1 MDNSDLNFVEYHRK
15 SSEADDRQTLSIGS
29 QKREMGTKA
38 KREKLN
44 VVAELDEEASAYV
57 PGREKFRQMIELIKN
72 GKANAIL
79 TYHLTRLARNSMD
92 GGEVIYLLDCGL
104 LKAIS
109 TPEKTYTNTADDKF
123 MMQIAFAMAKKSS
136 DDTSDFVKRDI
147 KAKLLK
153 GEYPCFAPIGF
164 LNIDPDGKISGK
176 QYRPEKQQAL
186 ESLQRPLRRI
196 EPDPFLAPIIRQL
209 FESCATRNYSLSALC
224 SMAEDM
230 GMSATRSKRKVSKT
244 TMERILKS
252 PLYFGAISWKGEIIQ
267 PEDLPEANRH
277 LPIVS
282 KELFDLVQEV
292 LTGKSHIVSA
302 PTFYSY
308 SAIARCGTCQGYF
321 SGMTAKGHKYYRCV
335 RCREI
340 GYLSEKV
347 LEDQVLSELGKLS
360 VDPDFVRLA
369 VEELGKLAIQ
379 ENHVLDKIQDQQD
392 RKIKDCQTR
401 ISNLLELKI
410 SAENIDGSLISTE
423 QFVVRKNA
431 LEVEMKNLKE
441 KRGDVEQSKVDW
453 FDKCVKY
460 FDLTVELLDKYPT
473 LSPNKK
479 REVFQFFYY
488 NPVVSDKIL
497 LNPDK
502 SRYEFIVSLKEEV
515 VATTTVNFGLI
526 KEKTAYADAVRSVMR
541 IGRGSNPQL
550 LP

>member
-1 MDNSDLNFVEYHRK
+1 MNNSDLNLVEYHRK
-15 SSEADDRQTLSIGS
+15 SSESDDRQTLSIGS
-29 QKREMGTKA
+29 QKREMGAKA

-44 VVAELDEEASAYV
+44 VIAELDEEASAYV
-57 PGREKFRQMIELIKN
+57 LGREKFREMIDLIKS
-72 GKANAIL
+72 GKANGIL
-79 TYHLTRLARNSMD
+79 TYHLSRLARNSMD
-92 GGEVIYLLDCGL
+92 GGEIIYLFDRGF
-104 LKAIS
+104 LKAII
-109 TPEKTYTNTADDKF
+109 TPEKTFTNTTGDKF
-123 MMQIAFAMAKKSS
+123 MMQIDFAMAKKTS

-147 KAKLLK
+147 KAKLIR

-176 QYRPEKQQAL
+176 QYRFDKQQAL
-186 ESLQRPLRRI
+186 ESLARPLRRV
-196 EPDPFLAPIIRQL
+196 EPDPFLAPIVRQL
-209 FESCATRNYSLSALC
+209 FELCATRNYSLSSLC
-224 SMAEDM
+224 SVAEDL
-230 GMSATRSKRKVSKT
+230 GMSATRSKKKVSKA

-252 PLYFGAISWKGEIIQ
+252 PLYYGAISWKGEVIQ

-308 SAIARCGTCQGYF
+308 SAIARCGGCQGYF
-321 SGMTAKGHKYYRCV
+321 SGMMAKGHKYYRCV

-340 GYLSEKV
+340 GYLSEKA
-347 LEDQVLSELGKLS
+347 LEEQVLSELGKVS
-360 VDPDFVRLA
+360 IDPDFVRLA
-369 VEELGKLAIQ
+369 IEELGKIAKE
-379 ENHVLDKIQDQQD
+379 ENQVLDKIQDQQD

-423 QFVVRKNA
+423 QFVARKNA
-431 LEVEMKNLKE
+431 LEAEMKNLKE
-441 KRGDVEQSKVDW
+441 KRGDVEQSKENW

-460 FDLTVELLDKYPT
+460 FDLTVELLNKYPT
-473 LSPNKK
+473 LSPEKK

-502 SRYEFIVSLKEEV
+502 KRYEFIIGLKEEV
-515 VATTTVNFGLI
+515 TATTTLNFGSTQ
-526 KEKTAYADAVRSVMR
+526 EKTAYIDAVRSVTR
-541 IGRGSNPQL
+541 IGRDSNPQL